1 MAIRQNVAYRDN
13 DNVNSVTEN
22 AVYLRNYIRIIV
34 WHDGHA
40 GWLDVM
46 RLVGETSDYRSV
58 NIINSTNFA

>member
-1 MAIRQNVAYRDN
+1 MAIRQNVACRDN

-40 GWLDVM
+40 G
-46 RLVGETSDYRSV
+46 
-58 NIINSTNFA
+58 